1 MLKVGIT
8 GGIGSGKSTITSLFQ
23 DLGVPIYNSDDRA
36 KWLLSNDVDLMDQIK
51 LLFGQESYSNNELNR
66 AHIANIVFQD
76 NDMLKQLNAI
86 VHPMVKIDFE
96 NWLLLHK
103 KEPLVI
109 KEAAILIESGA
120 YKELD
125 VLIVVLADKKTRI
138 KRVINRDNVSKE
150 DVEKRMD
157 TQISDSE
164 RLKFANFSVDNN
176 KDQSNLKMQ
185 VGELYKQLLSYPK
198 NK

>member
-1 MLKVGIT
+1 MLKAGIT
-8 GGIGSGKSTITSLFQ
+8 GGIGSGKSTITRLFH
-23 DLGVPIYNSDDRA
+23 DLGVPIYNSDERA
-36 KWLLSNDVDLMDQIK
+36 KWLLSKNVDLMDQIK
-51 LLFGQESYSNNELNR
+51 LLFGQESYSNNKLNR

-125 VLIVVLADKKTRI
+125 VLVVVLADKKTRI

-164 RLKFANFSVDNN
+164 RLKFANFSLDNN

>member
-1 MLKVGIT
+1 MLKAGIT
-8 GGIGSGKSTITSLFQ
+8 GGIGSGKSTITRLFH
-23 DLGVPIYNSDDRA
+23 DLGVPIYNSDERA
-36 KWLLSNDVDLMDQIK
+36 KWLLSKNVDLMDQIK
-51 LLFGQESYSNNELNR
+51 LLFGQESYSNNKLNR

-164 RLKFANFSVDNN
+164 RLKFANFSLDNN

>member
-8 GGIGSGKSTITSLFQ
+8 GGIGSGKSTITSIFH
-23 DLGVPIYNSDDRA
+23 DLGVPIYNSDERA
-36 KWLLSNDVDLMDQIK
+36 KWLLSNDVVLMDQIK
-51 LLFGQESYSNNELNR
+51 ILFGQESYSNNKLNR

-76 NDMLKQLNAI
+76 NDMLKELNAI
-86 VHPMVKIDFE
+86 VHPLVKIDFE
-96 NWLLLHK
+96 NWLLLQK

-150 DVEKRMD
+150 DVEKRME

-176 KDQSNLKMQ
+176 TDQSNLKMQ

>member
-8 GGIGSGKSTITSLFQ
+8 GGIGSGKSTITSLFH
-23 DLGVPIYNSDDRA
+23 DLGVPIYNSDERA

-51 LLFGQESYSNNELNR
+51 ILFGQESYSNNKLNR

-86 VHPMVKIDFE
+86 VHPLVKIDFE
-96 NWLLLHK
+96 NWLLLQK

-150 DVEKRMD
+150 EVEKRME

-176 KDQSNLKMQ
+176 TDQSNLKMQ

>member
-8 GGIGSGKSTITSLFQ
+8 GGIGSGKSTITSLFH
-23 DLGVPIYNSDDRA
+23 DLGVPIYNSDERA

-51 LLFGQESYSNNELNR
+51 ILFGQESYSNNKLNR

-86 VHPMVKIDFE
+86 VHPLVKIDFE
-96 NWLLLHK
+96 NWLLLQK

-150 DVEKRMD
+150 DVEKRME

-176 KDQSNLKMQ
+176 TDQSNLKIKIDIR
-185 VGELYKQLLSYPK
+185 GTDIY
-198 NK
+198 

>member
-8 GGIGSGKSTITSLFQ
+8 GGIGSGKSTITSLFH
-23 DLGVPIYNSDDRA
+23 DLGVPIYNSDERA

-51 LLFGQESYSNNELNR
+51 ILFGQESYSNNKLNR

-76 NDMLKQLNAI
+76 NDMLKELNAI
-86 VHPMVKIDFE
+86 VHPLVKIDFE
-96 NWLLLHK
+96 NWLLLQK

-150 DVEKRMD
+150 DVEKRME

-176 KDQSNLKMQ
+176 TDQSNLKMQ
-185 VGELYKQLLSYPK
+185 VGGLYKQLLSYPK

>member
-8 GGIGSGKSTITSLFQ
+8 GGIGSGKSTITSLFH
-23 DLGVPIYNSDDRA
+23 DLGVPIYNSDERA

-51 LLFGQESYSNNELNR
+51 ILFGQESYSNNKLNR

-76 NDMLKQLNAI
+76 NDMLKELNAI
-86 VHPMVKIDFE
+86 VHPLVKIDFE
-96 NWLLLHK
+96 NWLLLQK

-150 DVEKRMD
+150 DVEKRME

-164 RLKFANFSVDNN
+164 RLKFANFSVVNN
-176 KDQSNLKMQ
+176 TDQSNLKMQ

>member
-8 GGIGSGKSTITSLFQ
+8 GGIGSGKSTITSFFH

-51 LLFGQESYSNNELNR
+51 ILFGQESYLNNKLNR

>member
-8 GGIGSGKSTITSLFQ
+8 GGIGSGKSTITNLFH
-23 DLGVPIYNSDDRA
+23 DLGVPIYNSDERA

-51 LLFGQESYSNNELNR
+51 ILFGQESYSNNKLNR

-86 VHPMVKIDFE
+86 VHPLVKIDFE
-96 NWLLLHK
+96 NWLLLQK

-150 DVEKRMD
+150 EVEKRME

-176 KDQSNLKMQ
+176 TDQSNLKMQ

>member
-8 GGIGSGKSTITSLFQ
+8 GGIGSGKSTITSLFD
-23 DLGVPIYNSDDRA
+23 DLGVPIYNSDERA

-51 LLFGQESYSNNELNR
+51 ILFGQESYSNNKLNR

-76 NDMLKQLNAI
+76 NDMLKELNAI
-86 VHPMVKIDFE
+86 VHPLVKIDFE
-96 NWLLLHK
+96 NWLLLQK

-150 DVEKRMD
+150 EVEKRME

-176 KDQSNLKMQ
+176 TDQSNLKMQ

>member
-8 GGIGSGKSTITSLFQ
+8 GGIGSGKSTITRLFH
-23 DLGVPIYNSDDRA
+23 DLGVPIYNSDERA
-36 KWLLSNDVDLMDQIK
+36 KWILSNDVDLMDQIK
-51 LLFGQESYSNNELNR
+51 ILFGQESYSNNKLNR

-86 VHPMVKIDFE
+86 VHPLVKIDFE
-96 NWLLLHK
+96 NWLLLQK

-138 KRVINRDNVSKE
+138 TRVINRDNVSKE
-150 DVEKRMD
+150 DVEKRIE

-176 KDQSNLKMQ
+176 TDQSNLKMQ
-185 VGELYKQLLSYPK
+185 VGVLYKQLLSYPK

>member
-23 DLGVPIYNSDDRA
+23 DLGVPIYNSDERA

-96 NWLLLHK
+96 NWLMLHK

-138 KRVINRDNVSKE
+138 QRVINRDNISKE

-164 RLKFANFSVDNN
+164 RLKFANFSLDNN

-185 VGELYKQLLSYPK
+185 VGVLYKQLLSYPK

>member
-8 GGIGSGKSTITSLFQ
+8 GGIGSGKSTITSLFH
-23 DLGVPIYNSDDRA
+23 DLGVPIYNSDERA

-51 LLFGQESYSNNELNR
+51 ILFGQESYSNNKLNR

-86 VHPMVKIDFE
+86 VHPLVKIDFE
-96 NWLLLHK
+96 NWLLLQK

-150 DVEKRMD
+150 EVEKRME

-176 KDQSNLKMQ
+176 TDQSNLKMQ
-185 VGELYKQLLSYPK
+185 VGELYKKLLSYPK

>member
-8 GGIGSGKSTITSLFQ
+8 GGIGSGKSTITSLFH
-23 DLGVPIYNSDDRA
+23 DLGVPIYNSDERA

-51 LLFGQESYSNNELNR
+51 ILFGQESYSNNKLNR

-86 VHPMVKIDFE
+86 VHPLVKIDFE
-96 NWLLLHK
+96 NWLLLQK

-150 DVEKRMD
+150 DVEKRME

-176 KDQSNLKMQ
+176 ADQSNLKMQ

>member
-8 GGIGSGKSTITSLFQ
+8 GGIGSGKSTITSLFH
-23 DLGVPIYNSDDRA
+23 DLGVPIYNSDERA
-36 KWLLSNDVDLMDQIK
+36 KWLLSNDVDLMNQIK
-51 LLFGQESYSNNELNR
+51 ILFGQESYSNNKLNR

-86 VHPMVKIDFE
+86 VHPLVKIDFE
-96 NWLLLHK
+96 NWLLLQK

-109 KEAAILIESGA
+109 KESAILIESGVH
-120 YKELD
+120 KELD
-125 VLIVVLADKKTRI
+125 FLIVVLADKKTRI

-150 DVEKRMD
+150 DVEKRME

-176 KDQSNLKMQ
+176 TDQSNLKMQ
-185 VGELYKQLLSYPK
+185 VGELYKKLLSYPK

>member
-8 GGIGSGKSTITSLFQ
+8 GGIGSGKSTITSLFH
-23 DLGVPIYNSDDRA
+23 DLGVPIYNSDERA
-36 KWLLSNDVDLMDQIK
+36 KWLLSNDVDLIDQIK
-51 LLFGQESYSNNELNR
+51 ILFGQESYSNNKLNR

-76 NDMLKQLNAI
+76 NDMLKELNAI
-86 VHPMVKIDFE
+86 VHPLVKIDFE
-96 NWLLLHK
+96 NWLLLQK

-150 DVEKRMD
+150 DVEKRME

-164 RLKFANFSVDNN
+164 RLKFANFSVVNN
-176 KDQSNLKMQ
+176 TDQSNLKMQ

>member
-8 GGIGSGKSTITSLFQ
+8 GGIGSGKSTITSLFH
-23 DLGVPIYNSDDRA
+23 DLGVPIYNSDERA

-51 LLFGQESYSNNELNR
+51 ILFGQESYSNNKLNR

-86 VHPMVKIDFE
+86 VHPLVKIDFE
-96 NWLLLHK
+96 NWLLLQK

-109 KEAAILIESGA
+109 KEAAILIESGT

-150 DVEKRMD
+150 EVEKRME
-157 TQISDSE
+157 TQISDIE

-176 KDQSNLKMQ
+176 TDQSNLKMQ

>member
-8 GGIGSGKSTITSLFQ
+8 GGIGSGKSTITSLFH
-23 DLGVPIYNSDDRA
+23 DLGVPIYNSDERA

-51 LLFGQESYSNNELNR
+51 ILFGQESYSNNKLNR

-86 VHPMVKIDFE
+86 IHPLVKIDFE
-96 NWLLLHK
+96 NWLLLQK
-103 KEPLVI
+103 KELLVI

-150 DVEKRMD
+150 EVEKRME

-176 KDQSNLKMQ
+176 TDKSNLKMQ

>member
-8 GGIGSGKSTITSLFQ
+8 GGIGSGKSTITSLFHN
-23 DLGVPIYNSDDRA
+23 LGVPIYNSDERA

-51 LLFGQESYSNNELNR
+51 ILFGQESYSNNKLNR
-66 AHIANIVFQD
+66 AHLANIVFQNHD
-76 NDMLKQLNAI
+76 LLKQLNAI
-86 VHPMVKIDFE
+86 VHPLVKIDFE
-96 NWLLLHK
+96 NWLLLKK

-125 VLIVVLADKKTRI
+125 ILIVVFANKEIRI
-138 KRVINRDNVSKE
+138 KRVMNRDNVAKE
-150 DVEKRMD
+150 DVEKRIE
-157 TQISDSE
+157 TQLSDSE
-164 RLKFANFSVDNN
+164 RLKFAHYSIENN
-176 KDQSNLKMQ
+176 KDQSNLKRQ
-185 VGELYKQLLSYPK
+185 VGALYKQLLSYPK

>member
-8 GGIGSGKSTITSLFQ
+8 GGIGSGKSTITSLFH
-23 DLGVPIYNSDDRA
+23 DLGVPIYNSDERA
-36 KWLLSNDVDLMDQIK
+36 KWLLSNDVDLMNQIK
-51 LLFGQESYSNNELNR
+51 ILFGQESYSNNKLNR

-86 VHPMVKIDFE
+86 VHPLVKIDFE
-96 NWLLLHK
+96 NWLLLQK

-109 KEAAILIESGA
+109 KESAILIESGVH
-120 YKELD
+120 KELD
-125 VLIVVLADKKTRI
+125 FLIVVLADKKTRI

-150 DVEKRMD
+150 DVEKRME

-176 KDQSNLKMQ
+176 TDQSNLKMQ

>member
-8 GGIGSGKSTITSLFQ
+8 GGIGSGKSTITSLFH
-23 DLGVPIYNSDDRA
+23 DLGVPIYNSDERA

-51 LLFGQESYSNNELNR
+51 ILFGQESYSNNKLNR

-76 NDMLKQLNAI
+76 NDMLKELNAI
-86 VHPMVKIDFE
+86 VHPLVKIDFE
-96 NWLLLHK
+96 NWLLLQK

-150 DVEKRMD
+150 DVEKRME

-176 KDQSNLKMQ
+176 TDQSNLKMQ

>member
-8 GGIGSGKSTITSLFQ
+8 GGIGSGKSTITSLFH

-51 LLFGQESYSNNELNR
+51 ILFGPESYSNNKLNR

-76 NDMLKQLNAI
+76 NYMLKQLNAI
-86 VHPMVKIDFE
+86 VHPLVKIDFE
-96 NWLLLHK
+96 NWLLLQK

-150 DVEKRMD
+150 DVEKRME

-176 KDQSNLKMQ
+176 TDQSNLKMQ

>member
-8 GGIGSGKSTITSLFQ
+8 GGIGSGKSTITSLFH
-23 DLGVPIYNSDDRA
+23 DLGVPIYNSDERA

-51 LLFGQESYSNNELNR
+51 ILFGQESYSNNKLNR

-76 NDMLKQLNAI
+76 NDMLKELNAI
-86 VHPMVKIDFE
+86 VHPLVKIDFE
-96 NWLLLHK
+96 NWLLLQK

-138 KRVINRDNVSKE
+138 ERVVNRDNDSKE
-150 DVEKRMD
+150 DVEKRIE

-176 KDQSNLKMQ
+176 TDQSNLKMQ
-185 VGELYKQLLSYPK
+185 VGVLYKQLLSYPK

>member
-8 GGIGSGKSTITSLFQ
+8 GGIGSGKSTITSLFH
-23 DLGVPIYNSDDRA
+23 DLGVPIYNSDERA

-51 LLFGQESYSNNELNR
+51 ILFGQESYSNNKLNR

-86 VHPMVKIDFE
+86 VHPLVKIDFE
-96 NWLLLHK
+96 NWLLLQK

-138 KRVINRDNVSKE
+138 ERVVNRDNVSKE
-150 DVEKRMD
+150 DVEKRME

-176 KDQSNLKMQ
+176 TDQSNLKMQ
-185 VGELYKQLLSYPK
+185 VGELYKKLLSYPK

>member
-8 GGIGSGKSTITSLFQ
+8 GGIGSGKSTITSLFH
-23 DLGVPIYNSDDRA
+23 DLGVPIYNSDERA
-36 KWLLSNDVDLMDQIK
+36 KWLLSNDVDLINQIK
-51 LLFGQESYSNNELNR
+51 ILFGQESYSNNKLNR

-86 VHPMVKIDFE
+86 VHPLVKIDFE
-96 NWLLLHK
+96 NWLLLQK

-150 DVEKRMD
+150 EVEKRME

-176 KDQSNLKMQ
+176 TDQSNLKMQ
-185 VGELYKQLLSYPK
+185 VGELYKKLLSYPK

>member
-8 GGIGSGKSTITSLFQ
+8 GGIGSGKSTITSLFH
-23 DLGVPIYNSDDRA
+23 DLGVPIYNSDERA

-51 LLFGQESYSNNELNR
+51 ILFGQESYSNNKLNR

-76 NDMLKQLNAI
+76 NDKLKQLNAI
-86 VHPMVKIDFE
+86 VHPLVKIDFE

-103 KEPLVI
+103 KEQLVI

-150 DVEKRMD
+150 EVEKRME

-176 KDQSNLKMQ
+176 TDQSNLKMQ

>member
-8 GGIGSGKSTITSLFQ
+8 GGIGSGKSTITSLFH
-23 DLGVPIYNSDDRA
+23 DLGVPIYNSDERA

-51 LLFGQESYSNNELNR
+51 ILFGQESYSNNKLNR

-86 VHPMVKIDFE
+86 VHPLVKIDFE
-96 NWLLLHK
+96 NWLLLQK

-109 KEAAILIESGA
+109 KEAAILIERGA

-150 DVEKRMD
+150 DVEKRME

-176 KDQSNLKMQ
+176 TDQSNLKMQ

>member
-1 MLKVGIT
+1 MLRVGIT
-8 GGIGSGKSTITSLFQ
+8 GGIGSGKSTITSLFH
-23 DLGVPIYNSDDRA
+23 DLGVPIYNSDERA

-51 LLFGQESYSNNELNR
+51 ILFGQESYSNNKLNR
-66 AHIANIVFQD
+66 AHISNIVFQD

-86 VHPMVKIDFE
+86 VHPLVKIDFE
-96 NWLLLHK
+96 NWLLLQK

-150 DVEKRMD
+150 DVEKRME

-176 KDQSNLKMQ
+176 TDQSNLKMQ

>member
-1 MLKVGIT
+1 M
-8 GGIGSGKSTITSLFQ
+8 
-23 DLGVPIYNSDDRA
+23 
-36 KWLLSNDVDLMDQIK
+36 
-51 LLFGQESYSNNELNR
+51 FGQESYSNNKLNR

-86 VHPMVKIDFE
+86 VHPLVKIDFE
-96 NWLLLHK
+96 NWLLLQK

-150 DVEKRMD
+150 DVEKRME

-176 KDQSNLKMQ
+176 TDQSNLKMQ

>member
-8 GGIGSGKSTITSLFQ
+8 GGIGSGKSTITSLFHN
-23 DLGVPIYNSDDRA
+23 LGVPIYNSDERA
-36 KWLLSNDVDLMDQIK
+36 KLLLSNDVDLMDQIK
-51 LLFGQESYSNNELNR
+51 ILFGQESYSNNKLNR

-76 NDMLKQLNAI
+76 NDMLKELNAI
-86 VHPMVKIDFE
+86 VHPLVKIDFE
-96 NWLLLHK
+96 NWLLLQK

-125 VLIVVLADKKTRI
+125 ILIVVFANKEIRI
-138 KRVINRDNVSKE
+138 KRVMNRDNVAKE
-150 DVEKRMD
+150 DVEKRIE
-157 TQISDSE
+157 TQLSDSE
-164 RLKFANFSVDNN
+164 RLKFAHYSIENN
-176 KDQSNLKMQ
+176 KDQSNLKKQ

>member
-8 GGIGSGKSTITSLFQ
+8 GGIGSGKSTITSLFHN
-23 DLGVPIYNSDDRA
+23 LGVPIYNSDERA
-36 KWLLSNDVDLMDQIK
+36 KWLMSNDVDLMDQIK
-51 LLFGQESYSNNELNR
+51 ILFGQESYSNNKLNR
-66 AHIANIVFQD
+66 AHLANIVFQNHD
-76 NDMLKQLNAI
+76 LLKQLNAI
-86 VHPMVKIDFE
+86 VHPLVKIDFE
-96 NWLLLHK
+96 NWLLLQK

-125 VLIVVLADKKTRI
+125 ILIVVFANKEIRI
-138 KRVINRDNVSKE
+138 KRVMNRDNVAKE
-150 DVEKRMD
+150 DVEKRIE
-157 TQISDSE
+157 TQLSDSE
-164 RLKFANFSVDNN
+164 RLKFAHYSIENN
-176 KDQSNLKMQ
+176 KDQSNLKKQ

>member
-8 GGIGSGKSTITSLFQ
+8 GGIGSGKSTITSLFH
-23 DLGVPIYNSDDRA
+23 DLGVPIYNSDERA
-36 KWLLSNDVDLMDQIK
+36 KWLLSNDVDLIDQIK
-51 LLFGQESYSNNELNR
+51 ILFGQESYSNNKLNR

-86 VHPMVKIDFE
+86 VHPLVKIDFE
-96 NWLLLHK
+96 NWLLLQK

-150 DVEKRMD
+150 EVEKRME

-176 KDQSNLKMQ
+176 TDQSNLKMQ

>member
-8 GGIGSGKSTITSLFQ
+8 GGIGSGKSTITSLFH
-23 DLGVPIYNSDDRA
+23 DLGVPIYNSDERA

-51 LLFGQESYSNNELNR
+51 ILFGQESYSNNKLNR
-66 AHIANIVFQD
+66 GHIANIVFQNHD
-76 NDMLKQLNAI
+76 LLKQLNAI
-86 VHPMVKIDFE
+86 VHPLVKIDFE
-96 NWLLLHK
+96 NWLLLQK
-103 KEPLVI
+103 NEPLVI

-125 VLIVVLADKKTRI
+125 ILIVVFANKEIRI
-138 KRVINRDNVSKE
+138 KRVMNRDNVAKE
-150 DVEKRMD
+150 DVEKRIE
-157 TQISDSE
+157 TQLSDSE
-164 RLKFANFSVDNN
+164 RLKFAHYSIENN
-176 KDQSNLKMQ
+176 KDQSNLKRQ